1 MKATGFMFSVLAGFF
16 AIVSVV
22 YWFWSK
28 DPTGTTALVLTFG
41 LCVLIGYYVLYT
53 IRRVPPQPEDRSD
66 ADISDGAGELGFF
79 SPHSWW
85 PIAVAAG
92 FSVFALG
99 LIFGVWLS
107 LIGVAILATAAS
119 GFLFEYYVGR
129 E

>member
-66 ADISDGAGELGFF
+66 GDISDGAGELGFF

-107 LIGVAILATAAS
+107 LIGVAILATAAT
-119 GFLFEYYVGR
+119 GFLFEYYVAR

>member
-107 LIGVAILATAAS
+107 LIGVAILATAAT